1 MSGWVQACV
10 FNSRNSMQSVSSS
23 FQLEFESM
31 EFLNLGICSVL
42 NFWEFKF
49 EVFVEVDA
57 IVVSI

>member
-1 MSGWVQACV
+1 MSGLVQACV
-10 FNSRNSMQSVSSS
+10 LNSRNSMQSVASS

-31 EFLNLGICSVL
+31 EFLNLDICSVL

-49 EVFVEVDA
+49 EFFVEDDA